1 MSMPPSMPPSMLDL
15 DRFRATPLQND
26 PFDFLCVP
34 GFVKRD
40 HLEALHRDYPKV
52 DKPGSIPLGVFP
64 QGPAFDSL
72 IAELRG
78 EAVCRAFSEKFGLD
92 LSRYPTMFTARGM
105 CRATDGKIHPDSASK
120 IVTVLIYMNPPWEA
134 SGGRLRV
141 LRSPDLED
149 YAVEVPPDEGTL
161 LCFRR
166 CDTSWHGHHSFE
178 GRRRAVQMNWVRNS
192 VYIWHEQWR
201 HRVGAW
207 VKNRVGARPG
217 RSLGGLG

>member
-1 MSMPPSMPPSMLDL
+1 MSMPTSMLDL
-15 DRFRATPLQND
+15 DRFRATPLQHD

-34 GFVKRD
+34 GFVKRE

-64 QGPAFDSL
+64 QGPAFDAL
-72 IAELRG
+72 VEELRG
-78 EAVCRAFSEKFGLD
+78 EAVCQAFSEKFGLD

-141 LRSPDLED
+141 LRSPNLED
-149 YAVEVPPDEGTL
+149 YAAEVPPDEGTL

-166 CDTSWHGHHSFE
+166 SDTSWHGHHSFE
-178 GRRRAVQMNWVRNS
+178 GQRRAVQMNWVRNS

-207 VKNRVGARPG
+207 LKNRKGTAPVHY
-217 RSLGGLG
+217 